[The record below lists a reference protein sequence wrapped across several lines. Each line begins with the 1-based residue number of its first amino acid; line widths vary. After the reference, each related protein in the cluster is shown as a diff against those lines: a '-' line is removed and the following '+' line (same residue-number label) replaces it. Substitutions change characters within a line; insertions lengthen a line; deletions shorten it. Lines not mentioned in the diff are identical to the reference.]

1 MKESFLRLMTL
12 IGTTMFFMFCVLS
25 VIAVTITG
33 YSCVTGIILFFSDLL
48 INTTLFTWNNA
59 LFGGIVLSV
68 FSWLIT
74 KGV

>member
-12 IGTTMFFMFCVLS
+12 TGTTIFFMFCMFCAMALV
-25 VIAVTITG
+25 ITG
-33 YSCVTGIILFFSDLL
+33 YSCVVGVILFFSDLL

-68 FSWLIT
+68 LSWLGT
-74 KGV
+74 RGV